1 MSSSYLINLDL
12 THDECFKGTKLEV
25 ESILRETCE
34 RVLEDPAISREKAQ
48 LRAVALQMLGE
59 AFMNVKKDDAG
70 KSEDSDYVK
79 VETKQSR
86 ARNSAAEAKQDV
98 RGGR

>member
-1 MSSSYLINLDL
+1 M
-12 THDECFKGTKLEV
+12 

-34 RVLEDPAISREKAQ
+34 RVLEDPTITREKAQ

-59 AFMNVKKDDAG
+59 EYMNVKKDDNG

-79 VETKQSR
+79 VETKHSR
-86 ARNSAAEAKQDV
+86 TRNSTAEAKQDV

>member
-1 MSSSYLINLDL
+1 
-12 THDECFKGTKLEV
+12 V

-34 RVLEDPAISREKAQ
+34 RVLEDPTITREKAQ

-59 AFMNVKKDDAG
+59 AFMNVKKDDTG

-79 VETKQSR
+79 VETKHSR
-86 ARNSAAEAKQDV
+86 ARSSAADAV

>member
-1 MSSSYLINLDL
+1 MNVF
-12 THDECFKGTKLEV
+12 FKGTKLEV

-34 RVLEDPAISREKAQ
+34 RVLEDPTITREKAQ

-59 AFMNVKKDDAG
+59 AYMNVKKDDVG

-86 ARNSAAEAKQDV
+86 ARNGEAKQDV

>member
-1 MSSSYLINLDL
+1 MM
-12 THDECFKGTKLEV
+12 CFKGTKLEV

-34 RVLEDPAISREKAQ
+34 RVLEDPTISREKAQ

-59 AFMNVKKDDAG
+59 EYMNVKKDDGA

-86 ARNSAAEAKQDV
+86 ARNSASAEAKRDV
-98 RGGR
+98 RGGPGR

>member
-1 MSSSYLINLDL
+1 MMNVFL
-12 THDECFKGTKLEV
+12 KGMKLEV
-25 ESILRETCE
+25 ESVLRETCE
-34 RVLEDPAISREKAQ
+34 RVLEDPTITREKAQ

-59 AFMNVKKDDAG
+59 AYMNVKKDDAG
-70 KSEDSDYVK
+70 EDSDYVK

-86 ARNSAAEAKQDV
+86 ARNGTEAKQDA

>member
-1 MSSSYLINLDL
+1 MM
-12 THDECFKGTKLEV
+12 CKKKGTKLEV

-34 RVLEDPAISREKAQ
+34 RVLEEPSITREKAQ

-59 AFMNVKKDDAG
+59 AYMNVKKDDVG
-70 KSEDSDYVK
+70 KADGDNDYVK
-79 VETKQSR
+79 IETRQSR
-86 ARNSAAEAKQDV
+86 ARNGATDAKQDG

>member
-1 MSSSYLINLDL
+1 
-12 THDECFKGTKLEV
+12 V

-34 RVLEDPAISREKAQ
+34 RVLEDSTITRDKAQ

-59 AFMNVKKDDAG
+59 AYMNVKKDDAG
-70 KSEDSDYVK
+70 PGKSEDSDYVR

-86 ARNSAAEAKQDV
+86 ARNGAAEAKQDV
-98 RGGR
+98 RGGPGR

>member
-1 MSSSYLINLDL
+1 M
-12 THDECFKGTKLEV
+12 

-34 RVLEDPAISREKAQ
+34 RVLEDSTITREKSE

-59 AFMNVKKDDAG
+59 AYMNVKKDDAAE
-70 KSEDSDYVK
+70 KSDDNDYVK

-86 ARNSAAEAKQDV
+86 ARDGADVNQDG
-98 RGGR
+98 RGGGR